1 MANVGWLFP
10 VKSAETCNA
19 EVAEYVTSAVDMP
32 VSDVSVPT
40 KGEGGSSKPLELPSP
55 LLATPLPYWSN
66 RLEKLKHPTR
76 LPEDQVDHVKILWE
90 IDGL

>member
-1 MANVGWLFP
+1 MKWNFEIKIKRNEWVYKSVILKHLGLLVAYMANAGWFFP

-40 KGEGGSSKPLELPSP
+40 KGGSSEPLDP
-55 LLATPLPYWSN
+55 LY
-66 RLEKLKHPTR
+66 
-76 LPEDQVDHVKILWE
+76 
-90 IDGL
+90 